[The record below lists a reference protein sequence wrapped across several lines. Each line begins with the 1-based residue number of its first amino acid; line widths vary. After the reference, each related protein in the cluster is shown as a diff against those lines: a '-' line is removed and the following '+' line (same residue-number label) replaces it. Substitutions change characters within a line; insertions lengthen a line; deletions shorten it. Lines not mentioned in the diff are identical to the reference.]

1 MRNEATKLCG
11 KLTSMGGKMKSEQQ
25 NEQIFEISVTEN
37 MAGERIDVALS
48 NSLEEVSRN
57 YIQRLIEAGSLQ
69 LNGEVCNSKKIKVSS
84 GDSIT
89 LTLPEPEA
97 IEAKPEN
104 IAIDIVYEDDEILI
118 INKEKGMVVHPA
130 PGNESGTLVNAI
142 MYHCKDK
149 LSSINGKIRPGI
161 VHRIDKDT
169 SGLIVIAKS
178 DFTHRALAEQL
189 ASHTITRIYEAVVY
203 HNFIEDEGKVD
214 APIGRDPKNRLRN
227 AVTELNSR
235 KAVTHYK
242 VLERFGKF
250 THIEVRLETGRT
262 HQIRVHMAHIKHPL
276 LGDQLYGPN
285 KKVFGAET
293 QVLHAKTLGFVHPKT
308 GEYIEFTSEL
318 PAEFQNVLD
327 AISRKKTGCV

>member
-1 MRNEATKLCG
+1 M
-11 KLTSMGGKMKSEQQ
+11 S
-25 NEQIFEISVTEN
+25 NEQLNEQVFEISVTEN
-37 MAGERIDVALS
+37 IVGERIDVVLS
-48 NSLEEVSRN
+48 SSLEEVSRN
-57 YIQRLIEAGSLQ
+57 YIQRLIESGNLK
-69 LNGEVCNSKKIKVSS
+69 LNGEVCSSKKIKVSN
-84 GDSIT
+84 GDVII
-89 LTLPEPEA
+89 LQLPEPEE

-104 IAIDIVYEDDEILI
+104 IEIDIVYEDDDLLV

-169 SGLIVIAKS
+169 SGLIMIAKT
-178 DFTHRALAEQL
+178 DFAHRALAEQL
-189 ASHTITRIYEAVVY
+189 AAHTITRIYEAVVY
-203 HNFIEDEGKVD
+203 NNFIEDEGTVD

-227 AVTELNSR
+227 AVTDINSR
-235 KAVTHYK
+235 NAVTHYK

-250 THIEVRLETGRT
+250 TYIEARLETGIT

-276 LGDQLYGPN
+276 VGDFLYGPN
-285 KKVFGAET
+285 KKIFGAET

-308 GEYIEFTSEL
+308 GEYMEFTSEL
-318 PAEFQNVLD
+318 PKEFTKVLD
-327 AISRKKTGCV
+327 AIRNS